1 MRFQLF
7 QAPANMN
14 LEFSNR
20 APEAGLE
27 RFEATGADCRP
38 TWCLK
43 KLLLK
48 YLDLFYFLNKKVSC
62 CFNFENI
69 R

>member
-20 APEAGLE
+20 APDARLDLKGL
-27 RFEATGADCRP
+27 
-38 TWCLK
+38 
-43 KLLLK
+43 KLLVQTNLVFEKK
-48 YLDLFYFLNKKVSC
+48 YYY
-62 CFNFENI
+62 
-69 R
+69 